1 MHQHIAN
8 ATFQVIAGDSSGSGF
23 SFIREDL
30 VVTNYHV
37 IESCFNLETRSQTH
51 SIILKTEANE
61 QIAAGIVYFDHGN
74 DFVIMKLLSA
84 LPTGRVV
91 LQPSVGFSPTRGK
104 KVIFAGYPH
113 GIPQLLTNEA
123 TISAPMELGRFAID
137 GMVNGGNSGG
147 PIIDRASGELVGV
160 VTRRRY
166 LMGDQADAFSEE
178 IENLRQY
185 LAAASQHGSV
195 AIMGVNFG
203 QMADMFGRSL
213 QIVSDMMLL
222 NANSGIGI
230 GFSMQPIIDALSTI
244 PTE

>member
-1 MHQHIAN
+1 M
-8 ATFQVIAGDSSGSGF
+8 FF
-23 SFIREDL
+23 SLPL
-30 VVTNYHV
+30 VFHPP
-37 IESCFNLETRSQTH
+37 
-51 SIILKTEANE
+51 EA
-61 QIAAGIVYFDHGN
+61 
-74 DFVIMKLLSA
+74 
-84 LPTGRVV
+84 
-91 LQPSVGFSPTRGK
+91 K
-104 KVIFAGYPH
+104 KIIFAGYPH

-123 TISAPMELGRFAID
+123 IISAPMELGRFAID